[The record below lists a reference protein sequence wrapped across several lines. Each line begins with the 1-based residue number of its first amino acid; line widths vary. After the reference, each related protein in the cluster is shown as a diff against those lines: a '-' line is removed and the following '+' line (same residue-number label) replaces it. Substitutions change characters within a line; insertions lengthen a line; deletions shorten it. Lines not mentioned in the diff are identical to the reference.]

1 MKHLSLLLALVA
13 ACSSA
18 QVDPA
23 GPGTGGALVFSCCGE
38 TDSVVMAQMKRHD
51 STPEAQRPPELAL
64 FPYRTSTGITTRER
78 MIVTDQATWAQVWTD
93 IVKNHSPT
101 PGPPTVDF
109 DRETIVVAAMGQ
121 RSSGGY
127 VITIDSSGVEG
138 NTVVLT
144 VTERSPGPTCG
155 TTAALTA
162 PVALARILR
171 PRATVRFVEKTAVTD
186 CG

>member
-1 MKHLSLLLALVA
+1 MKRLVLFLAVVA

-23 GPGTGGALVFSCCGE
+23 GPSTGGALVFSCCGE
-38 TDSVVMAQMKRHD
+38 SDSVIMAQMKRHD
-51 STPEAQRPPELAL
+51 STPEGQRPPEIAL
-64 FPYRTSTGITTRER
+64 FPYRSNSGITTRER
-78 MIVTDQATWAQVWTD
+78 MIVTDQATWAQVWAT

-101 PGPPTVDF
+101 PAPAAVDF
-109 DRETIVVAAMGQ
+109 NRETIVVAAMGQ

-127 VITIDSSGVEG
+127 VITIDSGSVEG
-138 NTVVLT
+138 STVVLT

>member
-1 MKHLSLLLALVA
+1 MKRLVLVLALVA
-13 ACSSA
+13 GCTSA

-23 GPGTGGALVFSCCGE
+23 GPTTGGALVFSCCGQS
-38 TDSVVMAQMKRHD
+38 DSVIMAQMKRFD
-51 STPEAQRPPELAL
+51 STPPAQRPPELAL
-64 FPYRTSTGITTRER
+64 FPYRSNSGITTRER
-78 MIVTDQATWAQVWTD
+78 LVVTDQARWAQVWAD
-93 IVKNHSPT
+93 IVRNHSPT
-101 PGPPTVDF
+101 PPVPVVDF

-127 VITIDSSGVEG
+127 VITIDSGTVEA
-138 NTVVLT
+138 NTVVLS
-144 VTERSPGPTCG
+144 VTERSPGMTCG

-171 PRATVRFVEKTAVTD
+171 ARATVRFVEKTAVTD